1 MKQESNELSVILFRG
16 SIFEVS
22 PANSLTIPR
31 NTLKWV
37 IAEHLQ
43 HPILIDGDDLV
54 FCSADGSLELLRLN
68 LKRLLKD
75 EYTRMKV
82 RAVGMKIDHRIELA
96 QCIRKKGR
104 ELGINLISK
113 DDWDDIFNVMV
124 RPYRNEETAQYKI
137 NDC

>member
-1 MKQESNELSVILFRG
+1 
-16 SIFEVS
+16 
-22 PANSLTIPR
+22 
-31 NTLKWV
+31 
-37 IAEHLQ
+37 
-43 HPILIDGDDLV
+43 
-54 FCSADGSLELLRLN
+54 
-68 LKRLLKD
+68 
-75 EYTRMKV
+75 
-82 RAVGMKIDHRIELA
+82 MKIDHRIELA